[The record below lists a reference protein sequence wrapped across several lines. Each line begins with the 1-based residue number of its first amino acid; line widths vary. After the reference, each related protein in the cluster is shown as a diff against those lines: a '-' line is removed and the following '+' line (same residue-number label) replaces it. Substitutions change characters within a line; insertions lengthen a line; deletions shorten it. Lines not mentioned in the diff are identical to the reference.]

1 MLPAFRYTLASFNC
15 PSVVQYESSLPAAGI
30 PSDPTHTRLLQ
41 VNLGKLL
48 RQAWELPTLPPPFL
62 KSFQW
67 AKRSDQPAQPW
78 TSHWLLTAQH
88 PSQQGVVAPLNCQLL
103 VTNNRLTQHPVL
115 LSAEVPESPDLRTNF
130 QSLLAIRRFY
140 KAASQWVRSLHALQ
154 ELVKHHQEGIPPLGE
169 VQALLRHPSHA
180 LLQPVPL
187 PVVPPSSTP
196 NLPVQLPSSALALQL
211 RA

>member
-1 MLPAFRYTLASFNC
+1 
-15 PSVVQYESSLPAAGI
+15 
-30 PSDPTHTRLLQ
+30 
-41 VNLGKLL
+41 
-48 RQAWELPTLPPPFL
+48 
-62 KSFQW
+62 
-67 AKRSDQPAQPW
+67 
-78 TSHWLLTAQH
+78 LLTAQH
-88 PSQQGVVAPLNCQLL
+88 PSQQGVAAPLNCQLL

-154 ELVKHHQEGIPPLGE
+154 ELVKHHQEGTPLLGE

-187 PVVPPSSTP
+187 PVVNSRPS
-196 NLPVQLPSSALALQL
+196 LLVGLPSAPVLQL
-211 RA
+211 QA